1 MKLLQNTIKYF
12 SVYAFLGNKLFWKL
26 AVKKISYLGFM
37 LFLISLIS
45 FGAIHAAP
53 NSFFSAGELN
63 PNMTPEVLEHLKAV
77 YGLDKPLFQ
86 QYTDWMLN
94 LLSLDFGVSF
104 VTGQNVID
112 MVSERIGITLIMNI
126 VSMLF
131 VFVISIYLGIIAALH
146 SEKLADTVI
155 RQLSLFSF
163 SMPSF
168 YLALLLI
175 LGLSVKLELFPI
187 AGLHSIEPKEGF
199 SYYAD
204 MAWHLCLPIFVMT
217 FVSLGSMIIYVRSL
231 VVEILKSDYYFFAKA
246 RGLNERVLLRYYIL
260 PNLMP
265 PIVTLLGLS
274 LPGLIGGSVI
284 LESIFGIEG
293 MGQLFYMSA
302 LSRDY
307 PVIMGILM
315 VTAFLTLLGNMLS
328 DLILLKLNP
337 YFKRG

>member
-1 MKLLQNTIKYF
+1 M
-12 SVYAFLGNKLFWKL
+12 
-26 AVKKISYLGFM
+26 KKIGYIAFM

-63 PNMTPEVLEHLKAV
+63 PNMTPEVLEHLKSI
-77 YGLDKPLFQ
+77 YGLDKPLHI
-86 QYTDWMLN
+86 QYFDWMVN
-94 LLSLDFGVSF
+94 LLSLEFGISF
-104 VTGQNVID
+104 VSGQNVID
-112 MVSERIGITLIMNI
+112 MVKDRIGITLIMNI
-126 VSMLF
+126 ISMFF
-131 VFVISIYLGIIAALH
+131 VFVISIYLGIKAATH
-146 SEKLADTVI
+146 SDKVSDSFI
-155 RQLSLFSF
+155 KQFSLISF

-168 YLALLLI
+168 YLALLVVLVF
-175 LGLSVKLELFPI
+175 SVELEWFPI

-199 SYYAD
+199 AYYSD
-204 MAWHLCLPIFVMT
+204 MAWHLFLPVFVMI

-231 VVEILKSDYYFFAKA
+231 VTEILKSDYYFFAKA
-246 RGLNERVLLRYYIL
+246 RGLSESRLLRYFIL

-265 PIVTLLGLS
+265 PIITLLGLS

-284 LESIFGIEG
+284 LESIFGIQG

-315 VTAFLTLLGNMLS
+315 VTAFLTLLGNIVA